1 MNKKIH
7 LSDGI
12 TTPDKLN
19 MNPKTGL
26 DTQIIITA
34 RNGRHD
40 GDFRVDVVKNMT
52 VLNGR
57 TKLLE
62 SVFPITPNTRQH
74 LFIND
79 NVLGE
84 FNPETGADFT
94 SGITTAHNTP
104 ASIMPRNNPA
114 LWRRRKVEY
123 WCAGDGAI
131 NKSVLNQSYN
141 PHITDTKLYHM
152 IPFRFIEVSKT
163 LPDEIRRQYKLEVI
177 YGAESPYYGYKGYYF
192 KKINHQPPAN
202 SSTGINMT
210 IDKQPYVP
218 KWSDTVPDL
227 ENTIYNTSMK
237 GNKTQKSYIDMS
249 MNISSEEF
257 KEWFQFNDNTLSNA
271 TISEIG
277 LITGLNARLANGVL
291 EPMEDV
297 PENTEGYD
305 SISMRSEIYDSE
317 LFAHLTF
324 DPYPVS
330 RDNSTIDFEYRIYA

>member
-1 MNKKIH
+1 MNKKIF

-12 TTPDKLN
+12 ITRDQLSVNK
-19 MNPKTGL
+19 KTGL

-40 GDFRVDVVKNMT
+40 GDLRVDVIKNTT

-57 TKLLE
+57 TLLLE
-62 SVFPITPNTRQH
+62 SVFPIKPNIQQH

-84 FNPETGADFT
+84 FNPETGADFN
-94 SGITTAHNTP
+94 SGITSAHNTP
-104 ASIMPRNNPA
+104 SSIMPRNNPA

-131 NKSVLNQSYN
+131 NKSVLNQSYS

-163 LPDEIRRQYKLEVI
+163 LPDEVRRLYKMEVI

-192 KKINHQPPAN
+192 KKINHQAPAN
-202 SSTGINMT
+202 SSNGINMT
-210 IDKQPYVP
+210 IDKQPYTP

-227 ENTIYNTSMK
+227 ENTPYNTSMK
-237 GNKTQKSYIDMS
+237 GNKTQKSYIDMG

-257 KEWFQFNDNTLSNA
+257 KEWFQFTDNTLGNA

-277 LITGLNARLANGVL
+277 LITGLNARLSGGTL
-291 EPMEDV
+291 EPIEDIQ
-297 PENTEGYD
+297 PGTSGYD
-305 SISMRSEIYDSE
+305 SIIMRSEIYDAE

-330 RDNSTIDFEYRIYA
+330 RDNSTIDFEYRIYS

>member
-12 TTPDKLN
+12 TTPDELGVHA
-19 MNPKTGL
+19 KTGL

-40 GDFRVDVVKNMT
+40 GDLKVDVVKNMT

-62 SVFPITPNTRQH
+62 SVFPITPNMQQH

-94 SGITTAHNTP
+94 SGVTTAHNTP

-141 PHITDTKLYHM
+141 AHITDTKLYHM

-177 YGAESPYYGYKGYYF
+177 YGPESPYYGYKGYYF
-192 KKINHQPPAN
+192 KKINHQTPAN

-227 ENTIYNTSMK
+227 ENAIYNTSMK

-257 KEWFQFNDNTLSNA
+257 KEWFQFTDNTLGNA

-277 LITGLNARLANGVL
+277 LVTGLNARLSNGVL

-297 PENTEGYD
+297 PENTEGFD

>member
-12 TTPDKLN
+12 VTPDELN
-19 MNPKTGL
+19 MHAKTGL

-40 GDFRVDVVKNMT
+40 GDLKVDVVKNMT
-52 VLNGR
+52 GLNGR
-57 TKLLE
+57 TKLFE
-62 SVFPITPNTRQH
+62 SVFPITPNMQQH

-131 NKSVLNQSYN
+131 NKSVLNQSYK

-177 YGAESPYYGYKGYYF
+177 YGPESPYYGYKGYYF

-237 GNKTQKSYIDMS
+237 GNKTQKSYIDMN

-257 KEWFQFNDNTLSNA
+257 KEWFQFTDNTLGNA

-277 LITGLNARLANGVL
+277 LVTGLNAHLSNGVL

-297 PENTEGYD
+297 PENIAGYD

>member
-12 TTPDKLN
+12 TTPDNLN
-19 MNPKTGL
+19 VNPKTGL

-62 SVFPITPNTRQH
+62 SVFPITPNMQQH

-94 SGITTAHNTP
+94 SGVTTAHNTP
-104 ASIMPRNNPA
+104 SSIMPRNNPA

-210 IDKQPYVP
+210 IDKQP
-218 KWSDTVPDL
+218 
-227 ENTIYNTSMK
+227 
-237 GNKTQKSYIDMS
+237 
-249 MNISSEEF
+249 
-257 KEWFQFNDNTLSNA
+257 
-271 TISEIG
+271 
-277 LITGLNARLANGVL
+277 
-291 EPMEDV
+291 
-297 PENTEGYD
+297 
-305 SISMRSEIYDSE
+305 
-317 LFAHLTF
+317 
-324 DPYPVS
+324 
-330 RDNSTIDFEYRIYA
+330 